1 MASKERNM
9 SIEAIIDHYCEA
21 WSDPEPA
28 ARAAALAE
36 VWAREARYTDPRAD
50 TRGAEALLAGVL
62 AQRPGAR
69 VVRTSAV
76 QHHHGFVRFAWR
88 VIEADGTMLPEGVDI
103 AMLGEDGR
111 IVQIIGF
118 FGALPSEAP
127 ATG

>member
-1 MASKERNM
+1 M
-9 SIEAIIDHYCEA
+9 SIEAIIDRYCEA

-36 VWAREARYTDPRAD
+36 VWAEGGRYTDPRAD
-50 TRGAEALLAGVL
+50 AHGAKALLDHIAGVL

-76 QHHHGFVRFAWR
+76 QQHHGFARFAWQ
-88 VIEADGTMLPEGVDI
+88 VIDADGTRLPEGLDI
-103 AMLGEDGR
+103 AAIGEDGR

-118 FGALPSEAP
+118 FGPLPSDAT

>member
-1 MASKERNM
+1 M
-9 SIEAIIDHYCEA
+9 SIEAIIDRYCEA

-28 ARAAALAE
+28 ARATALAE
-36 VWAREARYTDPRAD
+36 VWAEGGRYTDPRAD
-50 TRGAEALLAGVL
+50 TRGAEALLEHIAGVL

-88 VIEADGTMLPEGVDI
+88 VIEADGTMLPEGLDI
-103 AMLGEDGR
+103 TMIGDDGR
-111 IVQIIGF
+111 ITQIIGF

-127 ATG
+127 VTG

>member
-1 MASKERNM
+1 M
-9 SIEAIIDHYCEA
+9 SIEAIIDRYCEA

-28 ARAAALAE
+28 ARATALAE
-36 VWAREARYTDPRAD
+36 VWAEGGRYTDPRAD
-50 TRGAEALLAGVL
+50 TRGAEALLEHIAGVL

-88 VIEADGTMLPEGVDI
+88 VIEADGTMLPEGLDI
-103 AMLGEDGR
+103 AMIGDDGR
-111 IVQIIGF
+111 ITQIIGF

-127 ATG
+127 VTG

>member
-1 MASKERNM
+1 M
-9 SIEAIIDHYCEA
+9 SIEAIIDRYCEA

-36 VWAREARYTDPRAD
+36 VWGKDARYTDPRVD
-50 TRGAEALLAGVL
+50 TYGAEALLEHIAGVL

-76 QHHHGFVRFAWR
+76 QHHHGFARFAWR
-88 VIEADGTMLPEGVDI
+88 VIEADGTTLPEGLDI
-103 AMLGEDGR
+103 AVIGDDGR
-111 IVQIIGF
+111 ITQIIGF

-127 ATG
+127 TTG

>member
-1 MASKERNM
+1 M
-9 SIEAIIDHYCEA
+9 SIEAIIDRYCEA
-21 WSDPEPA
+21 WSYPEPT

-36 VWAREARYTDPRAD
+36 IWAEGGRYTDPRAD
-50 TRGAEALLAGVL
+50 AHGAEALLGHIAGVL

-76 QHHHGFVRFAWR
+76 QHHHGFARFAWQ
-88 VIEADGTMLPEGVDI
+88 VIEADGTRLPEGLDI
-103 AMLGEDGR
+103 ATIGDDGR
-111 IVQIIGF
+111 ITQIIGF